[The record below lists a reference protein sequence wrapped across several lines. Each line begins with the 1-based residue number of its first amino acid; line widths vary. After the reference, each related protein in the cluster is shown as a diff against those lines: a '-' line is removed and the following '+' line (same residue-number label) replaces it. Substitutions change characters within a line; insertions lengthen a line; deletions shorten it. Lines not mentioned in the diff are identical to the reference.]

1 MGLSTPIYVKV
12 KWLHGPP
19 PPPRIFRKN
28 FAAEFLR
35 AKFSSKPHSM
45 TFISAG
51 KFTRA
56 RFGNTPSSPR
66 KKLSILAG
74 IISIVVL
81 AMPMVTSGNMVQMTF
96 GSQEDNLLAIDSPTF
111 SLDQI
116 AMTEDGFI
124 LKTSSQTATVDRSQ
138 FSDVITYKVDA
149 GDSLS
154 SIASRFGVSINTIL
168 WENDIA
174 NRHNLKVGS
183 ILRILPVTGVSH
195 VVAGKETIETIA
207 KKYSVSPEKIAKQN
221 KISDGKLVAGAK
233 IIIPDGK
240 RIIATEEKRYI
251 ATSTGRGTYAA
262 YKTAPIDGTVI
273 LNNAERGKDGR
284 WMIKPVDGLYT
295 TNFKPG
301 HWGIDIAN
309 RAAPGIHAAANGTV
323 VKSQCG
329 WNGGYGCMIVV
340 DHGDGYQT
348 LYGHMSKLYVGVGDK
363 VNKSTTIGKMGNT
376 GNVHGATGIHLHF
389 EVVRNG
395 RKVNPIAYYH

>member
-1 MGLSTPIYVKV
+1 
-12 KWLHGPP
+12 
-19 PPPRIFRKN
+19 
-28 FAAEFLR
+28 
-35 AKFSSKPHSM
+35 M
-45 TFISAG
+45 TFIPTG

-66 KKLSILAG
+66 KKLTILGCLLSLA
-74 IISIVVL
+74 VL
-81 AMPMVTSGNMVQMTF
+81 AVPLVTSGNIVQMTF
-96 GSQEDNLLAIDSPTF
+96 GGQEDNLLSIDSPTF

-124 LKTSSQTATVDRSQ
+124 LKTSGQTAAVDRSQ
-138 FSDVITYKVDA
+138 FSDIMTYKVDA

-154 SIASRFGVSINTIL
+154 AIASRFGVSVDTIL
-168 WENDIA
+168 WENDIT

-195 VVAGKETIETIA
+195 AISSKDTLETIA
-207 KKYSVSPEKIAKQN
+207 KKYGISAEKIAKQN
-221 KISDGKLVAGAK
+221 KINGSQLIAGTK

-262 YKTAPIDGTVI
+262 YRTTPVDGTLI
-273 LNNAERGKDGR
+273 INNAEKDKDGR
-284 WMIKPVDGLYT
+284 WMMKPVDGLYT

-301 HWGIDIAN
+301 HWGVDIAN
-309 RAAPGIHAAANGTV
+309 RAAPAIEAAASGTI

-329 WNGGYGCMIVV
+329 WNGGYGCMIVI

-348 LYGHMSKLYVGVGDK
+348 LYGHMSKLYAGVGDK
-363 VNKSTTIGKMGNT
+363 VSKGSNIGKMGNT
-376 GNVHGATGIHLHF
+376 GNVHGTTGIHLHF
-389 EVVRNG
+389 EVVKSG
-395 RKVNPIAYYH
+395 RKVNPIAYYR